1 MAAPARGIRGR
12 RVLVTGA
19 CGFIGSHLVERL
31 VREGARVTAFVR
43 YTSRG
48 DIGLLRFAS
57 AEVRDEIAVVAGD
70 LRDADAVR
78 GACRGQDLVFHL
90 GALIAIPYS
99 YVHPREVVETN
110 VLGTLNVLEGARAHG
125 VSRVVHTSTSE
136 VYGTAERVP
145 IGEDHPRAA
154 QSPYAA
160 SKTGADQIARSY
172 HRSFGTP
179 VATLRPF
186 NTYGPRQSD
195 RAVIPTIIA
204 QALASDRV
212 RLGSLTPTRDLTFVS
227 DTVEGFVRCASAPGA
242 VGEEINLGTGT
253 EITIG
258 ALAERIIAL
267 VGRPVRI
274 TREKAR
280 VRPAKS
286 EVERLISDYGKAKRI
301 LGWKPAVPL
310 DRGLRET
317 IAFVEK
323 HMDLYMPG
331 RYRI

>member
-1 MAAPARGIRGR
+1 MAAGAREFRGR

-57 AEVRDEIAVVAGD
+57 AEVRDEIAIVAGD

-110 VLGTLNVLEGARAHG
+110 VIGTLNVLEGARAHG
-125 VSRVVHTSTSE
+125 VGRVIHTSTSE

-160 SKTGADQIARSY
+160 SKTGADQIARAY

-227 DTVEGFVRCASAPGA
+227 DTVEGFVRCARSPGA

-274 TREKAR
+274 AREKAR
-280 VRPAKS
+280 VRPAGS
-286 EVERLISDYGKAKRI
+286 EVERLISDHGKAKRI
-301 LGWKPAVPL
+301 LRWKPAVPL